1 MSSKQSCS
9 LPVARSKTEVWLVGQ
24 LRNELPRNVL
34 PTMLD
39 VMKTF
44 LYHHKMLKKTI
55 SESSKVTTDE
65 LIEIWNRARIPTTY
79 HPHIVSKLKR
89 LFDEYSL
96 IKKNKGRSSEA
107 QHSRESSFVDSMKKL
122 FDIAHEDVESVLR
135 IEEDRMFL
143 VDQRSCRQMTMSG
156 IDIALTQ
163 KEH

>member
-9 LPVARSKTEVWLVGQ
+9 LPVTRSKTEVWLVGQ

-79 HPHIVSKLKR
+79 HRHIVSKLKR

-107 QHSRESSFVDSMKKL
+107 QHSR
-122 FDIAHEDVESVLR
+122 
-135 IEEDRMFL
+135 
-143 VDQRSCRQMTMSG
+143 
-156 IDIALTQ
+156 
-163 KEH
+163 